1 MFPETGAAAPP
12 RPPSRPVKRFSP
24 DQQRVA
30 LLLAAVLAAL
40 CLHRY
45 LCLP

>member
-1 MFPETGAAAPP
+1 M
-12 RPPSRPVKRFSP
+12 KRFTP

-40 CLHRY
+40 FVYRY
-45 LCLP
+45 LVFP